1 MNSKL
6 SKFCV
11 FGYLALHFLINPIIQ
26 IFTGYYGLP
35 LSPFA
40 DAFLGPF
47 NVFLWGGRYSDLLGS
62 FIWFVFSYFTLIVAI
77 LILVKGNEPDQTV
90 KIQIP
95 PGILD

>member
-11 FGYLALHFLINPIIQ
+11 FGYLALHFLINPAIQ
-26 IFTGYYGLP
+26 IFRGYGSFLR
-35 LSPFA
+35 PFA

-47 NVFLWGGRYSDLLGS
+47 NLFRYGYDFPELLIS

-77 LILVKGNEPDQTV
+77 LILVKGNEQDQTV

>member
-26 IFTGYYGLP
+26 IFTGYYGSL
-35 LSPFA
+35 LQPFA

-47 NVFLWGGRYSDLLGS
+47 NLFRYGYRFSELISS

-77 LILVKGNEPDQTV
+77 LILVKGNEQDQTV

>member
-11 FGYLALHFLINPIIQ
+11 FGYLALHFLINPAIQ
-26 IFTGYYGLP
+26 MRDYGSLR
-35 LSPFA
+35 PFA

-47 NVFLWGGRYSDLLGS
+47 NLFRYGYPFPELLIS

-90 KIQIP
+90 RIQIP